1 VEVADRSSP
10 DDRQDRFNLRRRTL
24 LGTSLGASAALIAGT
39 ELSDAE
45 PRTPRKSAA
54 ERHVRVHQFD
64 GSALTG
70 GTHSGTEWSTLG
82 LTMLRSTG
90 VLDYTDP
97 FATDP
102 VPVSFETASW
112 LSPVVSP
119 GFDYNELIGSWQA
132 GTPGNT
138 WLEIAVRGTDET
150 GAGSGWYLLGR
161 WCEQDPSP
169 SAGSGS
175 VGWTGSGS
183 AGAIH
188 RTSVTGQGTELA
200 TVWTDTLHV
209 NEPHL
214 FSDWQLRVTLLRPVG
229 SEESPVLRAVGAMAS
244 RLPDA
249 KKVSVSPVGVAAG
262 TVLDVPT
269 FSQEKHVG
277 HYPQWDNGGEAW
289 CSPTSVAMVLKYWQR
304 GPSATD
310 LEWVDPP
317 VDAEVDFAA
326 RNVFDYAYQGAGNW
340 PFNTAYAA
348 RFGLS
353 SFITRLRSFTEAEE
367 LIAAGI
373 PLIISVA
380 FKKSELDGAGYGTN
394 GHLMVV
400 VGFDGRG
407 DVVVNDPASHLI
419 PDNDQVRVT
428 YRRDQLEN
436 AWLPK
441 SGGTTYLIHPPQVAL
456 PPVLVDA
463 EPNW

>member
-1 VEVADRSSP
+1 MSEVEVADRSSP
-10 DDRQDRFNLRRRTL
+10 DDRRDRFHLRRRTL

-39 ELSDAE
+39 EPSVAE
-45 PRTPRKSAA
+45 PRTARKSAD
-54 ERHVRVHQFD
+54 ERHVRYDQFD
-64 GSALTG
+64 GSALAD
-70 GTHSGTEWSTLG
+70 GTHSGTEWTTRG
-82 LTMLRSTG
+82 LTMVGSTG
-90 VLDYTDP
+90 LLDYTDP
-97 FATDP
+97 FATEP
-102 VPVSFETASW
+102 VPVSYETASW
-112 LSPVVSP
+112 ISPVVGT

-132 GTPGNT
+132 VTPGNT

-150 GAGSGWYLLGR
+150 GAVSGWYLLGR
-161 WCEQDPSP
+161 WCETDPSD
-169 SAGSGS
+169 G
-175 VGWTGSGS
+175 
-183 AGAIH
+183 GAIH

-229 SEESPVLRAVGAMAS
+229 SEESAVLRAIGAMAS

-249 KKVSVSPVGVAAG
+249 KKVPVSPIGVAAG
-262 TVLDVPT
+262 TVLEVPT

-348 RFGLS
+348 RYGLS
-353 SFITRLRSFTEAEE
+353 GFITRLRSFTEAEE
-367 LIAAGI
+367 LVAAGI

-400 VGFDGRG
+400 VGFDERG

-456 PPVLVDA
+456 PPVLVDG